1 MNANQRPALNADTPA
16 TRCSLPLSSKK
27 RTVKFR
33 QLLPA
38 LWVPAMHLDVTQR
51 ELADAALAA
60 LAKESERRE
69 RIQAVALASISDFV
83 YLFDRDGRFLFA
95 NQRLLDRWQLPL
107 ERVIGR
113 TFQDL
118 DYPEELAERLLA
130 QIARVFADGQNTI
143 SEIVRPDA
151 AGAAH
156 YYESIFSPVLCD
168 DGSVEF
174 VVGVTRDVTERRL
187 ATDAV
192 ARSQKQLQGVI
203 DGLGP
208 SMFVALL
215 SPEGILLEV
224 NKAPLIAA
232 GLNPEDVLGMPFVDT
247 HWWSSSAEAR
257 DLLREAIVRA
267 NRGESSRYDV
277 RTLGADGKH
286 IDIDFSLQPL
296 FDEDGSVSYL
306 VPSASVITERTAA
319 QEALLTSAQGLVY
332 LNRVYAMLSS
342 INSLIVRA
350 RSRDELFK
358 EACRIAVEVGGFRGA
373 MVGILDQG
381 RIRFAA
387 VSANAEVEEDA
398 AHKMLEESQGRPTA
412 MAAEAIESQLPS
424 VSNDSQN
431 DPKVAF
437 REAHRAFGVRSLAIL
452 PLIVAGET
460 TGTLSLYAS
469 EIDFFHDQEI
479 ALLTQ
484 LTGDVAFAMKH
495 IDKQDRLEYL
505 AYYDTLT
512 GLANRSLFIERAAQC
527 LRSSAGAGQGAAMVL
542 IDLERF
548 KSINDSLGQA
558 VGDELLKQ
566 VGAWLGANLADATLL
581 ARIGSDQ
588 FAIMLCEVQSPVD
601 AVHRLENLIA
611 SFHEHAFL
619 LQGEVF
625 RIAAKFGVAMFPQDG
640 DEAPGLFKKA
650 ESALKHAKAG
660 GNRQLFYTQKMTESV
675 ARKLSLENQL
685 RHALDN
691 EEFVLHYQPK
701 VNLLSGGLTGAEAL
715 IRWNDP
721 RTGLVPPGQFIPIL
735 EETGLIFEVGRWA
748 LRQALADYLRWHH
761 AGLPAVR
768 IAVNVSPLQ
777 LRNAGLVDEIG
788 RLLAVDE
795 EAAGG
800 LELEITESMIMGD
813 IEQSITSLKQ
823 LRAMGIS
830 IAIDDFGTGF
840 SSLGYLSRLPI
851 DTLKID
857 LSFVREMNESP
868 EGLSLVSTIITLAR
882 SLRLKVVAEGVETTE
897 QANMLRLLRCDEMQ
911 GYFFSKPVPGEI
923 FEERFLR
930 LPPM

>member
-1 MNANQRPALNADTPA
+1 
-16 TRCSLPLSSKK
+16 
-27 RTVKFR
+27 
-33 QLLPA
+33 
-38 LWVPAMHLDVTQR
+38 MHLDVTQR
-51 ELADAALAA
+51 EQADAALAV
-60 LAKESERRE
+60 LAQESERRE
-69 RIQAVALASISDFV
+69 RIQSVALASITDFV
-83 YLFDRDGRFLFA
+83 YLFGPDGRFLFV

-107 ERVIGR
+107 ERVVGR
-113 TFQDL
+113 SFQEL
-118 DYPEELAERLLA
+118 DYPQELAERLLA
-130 QIARVFADGQNTI
+130 QIARVFADGQSTI

-151 AGAAH
+151 AGAPH
-156 YYESIFSPVLCD
+156 YYESIFSPVLSD

-174 VVGVTRDVTERRL
+174 AVGVTRDVTERTL
-187 ATDAV
+187 ATEAV

-232 GLNPEDVLGMPFVDT
+232 GLRPEDVLGMPFVDT

-277 RTLGADGKH
+277 RTLGADGNH
-286 IDIDFSLQPL
+286 IDIDFSLTPL

-319 QEALLTSAQGLVY
+319 QESLLKSAQGLVY
-332 LNRVYAMLSS
+332 LNRVYATLSS
-342 INSLIVRA
+342 INSLIIRA

-358 EACRIAVEVGGFRGA
+358 ETCRIAVEVGGFRAA
-373 MVGILDQG
+373 MMGVLEEGK
-381 RIRFAA
+381 IRFAA
-387 VSANAEVEEDA
+387 VSANAEVEEKA
-398 AHKMLEESQGRPTA
+398 ARKMMEASQGKPTA
-412 MAAEAIESQLPS
+412 MATEAIESQLPCI
-424 VSNDSQN
+424 SNDSQN

-437 REAHRAFGVRSLAIL
+437 REAHVAFGVRSLIIL

-460 TGTLSLYAS
+460 TGTFSLYAS
-469 EIDFFHDQEI
+469 ESDFFHGEEI
-479 ALLTQ
+479 KLLTQ
-484 LTGDVAFAMKH
+484 LTGDVAYAMEH

-512 GLANRSLFIERAAQC
+512 GLANRSLFIERATEC
-527 LRSSAGAGQGAAMVL
+527 LHHSASAGRGAAMVL

-558 VGDELLKQ
+558 VGDELLIQ
-566 VGAWLGANLADATLL
+566 VGAWLRANLAEVSLL
-581 ARIGSDQ
+581 ARIDSDQ
-588 FAIMLCEVQSPVD
+588 FAIMLCGVESAAEAARQ
-601 AVHRLENLIA
+601 LEKLIA
-611 SFHEHAFL
+611 SFHEHAFV

-625 RIAAKFGVAMFPQDG
+625 RIAAKFGVAMFPEDG
-640 DEAPGLFKKA
+640 DEANGLFKKA

-660 GNRQLFYTQKMTESV
+660 GNRQLFYTEKMTESV

-701 VNLLSGGLTGAEAL
+701 VNLLSGSLTGAEAL
-715 IRWNDP
+715 LRWNDP
-721 RTGLVPPGQFIPIL
+721 RSGLVSPGQFIPIL
-735 EETGLIFEVGRWA
+735 EETGLIFDVGRWA
-748 LRQALADYLRWHH
+748 LRQALADYLRWQH

-777 LRNAGLVDEIG
+777 LRNPGFVDEIG
-788 RLLAVDE
+788 RMLAVDE

-813 IEQSITSLKQ
+813 IEQAIASLK
-823 LRAMGIS
+823 LFRAMGIS

-857 LSFVREMNESP
+857 LSFVRDMNESP
-868 EGLSLVSTIITLAR
+868 EGLSLVSTIIALAH
-882 SLRLKVVAEGVETTE
+882 SLRLKVVAEGVETQE
-897 QANMLRLLRCDEMQ
+897 QANMLRLLRCNEMQ
-911 GYFFSKPVPGEI
+911 GYHFSKPVPADI
-923 FEERFLR
+923 FEARFLR
-930 LPPM
+930 QL